1 MEYTRIYTHH
11 KTNKKFSFLI
21 FAFLIIVSVGMWT
34 RIHKPQPIISPI
46 VEQIEP
52 TQKVKQSKP
61 FIALFSK
68 KKSPQELLEK
78 IDAAVTDTVKNYS
91 VLVDDLTTP
100 FTAGVS
106 ENEIYIAASVNKIP
120 ILAALYYYAEK
131 GDIDLDEV
139 ITLQASDIQDYGT
152 GSLRYE
158 SPGATYSIKT
168 LAKLMIKQSDNTA
181 AYILA
186 NHIIGFDKLQAIV
199 DQWGLT
205 QTDMTTENKTSNKDM
220 ATLFRMIYENKI
232 ATKAHTEEMLS
243 FFKDTDFETRLPA
256 LLPEGVTVYHK
267 IGSEVRNVHDVGI
280 VTFGK
285 VAYYI
290 GVFTNEI
297 TDDQEAE
304 KTIATISQVVYE
316 YMNR

>member
-1 MEYTRIYTHH
+1 MYTP
-11 KTNKKFSFLI
+11 K
-21 FAFLIIVSVGMWT
+21 
-34 RIHKPQPIISPI
+34 PIISPI
-46 VEQIEP
+46 PEQAE
-52 TQKVKQSKP
+52 QSKP
-61 FIALFSK
+61 LIAFFSK

-78 IDAAVTDTVKNYS
+78 IDITVGDNIKNYS
-91 VLVDDLTTP
+91 VLIDDMKNT
-100 FTAGVS
+100 FTAGTG
-106 ENEIYIAASVNKIP
+106 ENEIYVAASINKIP
-120 ILAALYYYAEK
+120 ILAALYYYAQK

-139 ITLQASDIQDYGT
+139 ITLQAADIQDYGT

-181 AYILA
+181 AYILS
-186 NHIIGFDKLQAIV
+186 NHIIGLDKIQLIV

-205 QTDMTTENKTSNKDM
+205 QTDMTENKTSNKDM
-220 ATLFRMIYENKI
+220 AALFRKIYENKI
-232 ATKAHTEEMLS
+232 TNKANTEEMLS

-256 LLPEGVTVYHK
+256 LLPKGVTVYHK
-267 IGSEVRNVHDVGI
+267 IGSEIRNVHDVGI

-290 GVFTNEI
+290 GVFTNEV
-297 TDDQEAE
+297 TDEPEAE
-304 KTIATISQVVYE
+304 KTIANISKLVYE

>member
-1 MEYTRIYTHH
+1 MWKIIY
-11 KTNKKFSFLI
+11 
-21 FAFLIIVSVGMWT
+21 
-34 RIHKPQPIISPI
+34 KPQPIISPI
-46 VEQIEP
+46 PEQTE
-52 TQKVKQSKP
+52 QSKP
-61 FIALFSK
+61 LIALFTK
-68 KKSPQELLEK
+68 KKSPQDLLEK
-78 IDAAVTDTVKNYS
+78 IDNVVGDTIKNYS
-91 VLVDDLTTP
+91 VLVDDLTKP
-100 FTAGVS
+100 FRAGIG
-106 ENEIYIAASVNKIP
+106 ENEIYVAASINKIP

-139 ITLQASDIQDYGT
+139 ITLQTADIQDYGT

-158 SPGATYSIKT
+158 RPGATYSIKT

-186 NHIIGFDKLQAIV
+186 NHIMGYDKLQAIV
-199 DQWGLT
+199 NQWGLT
-205 QTDMTTENKTSNKDM
+205 QTDMTVNKTSNKDM
-220 ATLFRMIYENKI
+220 ATLFRKIYENKI
-232 ATKAHTEEMLS
+232 TNKANTDEMLS

-256 LLPEGVTVYHK
+256 LLPKGVTVYHK

-290 GVFTNEI
+290 GVFTNEV
-297 TDDQEAE
+297 TDEPEAE
-304 KTIATISQVVYE
+304 KIIANISKLVYE

>member
-1 MEYTRIYTHH
+1 MHAHR
-11 KTNKKFSFLI
+11 KTNKGYALLFVIFLT
-21 FAFLIIVSVGMWT
+21 IVSFVMWKM
-34 RIHKPQPIISPI
+34 IHKPQIIISPI
-46 VEQIEP
+46 PEQIE
-52 TQKVKQSKP
+52 QVNQVKQSKP

-78 IDAAVTDTVKNYS
+78 IDAAVGETLKNYS
-91 VLVDDLTTP
+91 VLVDDLTAP
-100 FTAGVS
+100 FTAGS
-106 ENEIYIAASVNKIP
+106 GENEIYVAASVNKIP

-139 ITLQASDIQDYGT
+139 ITLQSADIQDYGT

-158 SPGATYSIKT
+158 RPGATYSIKT

-186 NHIIGFDKLQAIV
+186 NHIIGYEKLQAIV
-199 DQWGLT
+199 NEWGLT
-205 QTDMTTENKTSNKDM
+205 QTDMTVNKTSNKDM
-220 ATLFRMIYENKI
+220 ASLFRKIYENKI
-232 ATKAHTEEMLS
+232 TNKANTEEMLS

-256 LLPEGVTVYHK
+256 LLPKGVTVYHK

-290 GVFTNEI
+290 GVFTNEV
-297 TDDQEAE
+297 TDEPEAE
-304 KTIATISQVVYE
+304 KTIANISKLVYE
-316 YMNR
+316 YINR

>member
-1 MEYTRIYTHH
+1 MEYTRIHGHRKRHNRQSILYCILLL
-11 KTNKKFSFLI
+11 FISYF
-21 FAFLIIVSVGMWT
+21 MWKH
-34 RIHKPQPIISPI
+34 IHALEPIISPI

-52 TQKVKQSKP
+52 TKQTTQSKP
-61 FIALFSK
+61 FISFFSK
-68 KKSPQELLEK
+68 KKSPQELLDK
-78 IDAAVTDTVKNYS
+78 IDAAVGETIKNYS
-91 VLVDDLTTP
+91 VLVDDLTIP
-100 FTAGVS
+100 FTAGSS
-106 ENEIYIAASVNKIP
+106 ENEIYIAASVNKVP
-120 ILAALYYYAEK
+120 ILAALYYYTEK
-131 GDIDLDEV
+131 GDIDLDEI
-139 ITLQASDIQDYGT
+139 ITLQSADIQDYGT

-158 SPGATYSIKT
+158 SPGSTYSIKT

-186 NHIIGFDKLQAIV
+186 NQIIGFDKLQSIV
-199 DQWGLT
+199 NQWGLT
-205 QTDMTTENKTSNKDM
+205 QTDMTENKTSNKDM
-220 ATLFRMIYENKI
+220 ATLFRMIYEHKI
-232 ATKAHTEEMLS
+232 TDKAHTDEMLS

-290 GVFTNEI
+290 GVFTNEV
-297 TDDQEAE
+297 TDDAEAE
-304 KTIATISQVVYE
+304 KTIASISKVVYE

>member
-1 MEYTRIYTHH
+1 MHSHRKTRRGSLLLFVAILTLS
-11 KTNKKFSFLI
+11 TF
-21 FAFLIIVSVGMWT
+21 VMWKMM
-34 RIHKPQPIISPI
+34 HKPQPIISPI
-46 VEQIEP
+46 PEQTE
-52 TQKVKQSKP
+52 QSKP
-61 FIALFSK
+61 LIAFFTK
-68 KKSPQELLEK
+68 KKSPQDLLEK
-78 IDAAVTDTVKNYS
+78 IDNAVGDTVINYS
-91 VLVDDLTTP
+91 VVVDDLTKP
-100 FTAGVS
+100 FRAATG
-106 ENEIYIAASVNKIP
+106 ETEIYVAASINKIP
-120 ILAALYYYAEK
+120 ILAALYYYAQK

-139 ITLQASDIQDYGT
+139 ITLQSADIQDYGT

-158 SPGATYSIKT
+158 QPGATYSIKT

-186 NHIIGFDKLQAIV
+186 NHIIGYDKLQAIV
-199 DQWGLT
+199 NQWGLT
-205 QTDMTTENKTSNKDM
+205 QTDMTANKTSNNDM
-220 ATLFRMIYENKI
+220 ASLFRMIYENKI
-232 ATKAHTEEMLS
+232 TNKANTEEMLS

-256 LLPEGVTVYHK
+256 MLPEGVTVYHK
-267 IGSEVRNVHDVGI
+267 IGSEVRNVHDIGI

-304 KTIATISQVVYE
+304 KTIATISNIVYE